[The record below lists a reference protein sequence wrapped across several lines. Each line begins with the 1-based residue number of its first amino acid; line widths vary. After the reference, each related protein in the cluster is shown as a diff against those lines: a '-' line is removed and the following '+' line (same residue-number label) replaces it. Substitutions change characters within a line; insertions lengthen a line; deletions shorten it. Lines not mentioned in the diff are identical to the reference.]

1 MDDKIKELETKLEQL
16 YQLEIFK
23 NGTSSKDV
31 RKHITVGILLG
42 EINQLIAMLGD
53 DINNINSRIEYIKLF
68 RQLYIRF
75 YPDREERL

>member
-23 NGTSSKDV
+23 NGTSSKDF
-31 RKHITVGILLG
+31 RKHIAVGILIG
-42 EINQLIAMLGD
+42 EINQLIEMLGD
-53 DINNINSRIEYIKLF
+53 DIHNIDSRIEYIKLF
-68 RQLYIRF
+68 RQLYIQF